1 MRACVMRREQ
11 ALLLS
16 GVDVENIV
24 DSLKPADDAHRVLQL
39 FVRQAIHAMKD
50 SVYSANEA

>member
-1 MRACVMRREQ
+1 MRACVMRR
-11 ALLLS
+11 ADTLRLN
-16 GVDVENIV
+16 GVDVESIV
-24 DSLKPADDAHRVLQL
+24 HPLKPADDAHRVLQL

>member
-1 MRACVMRREQ
+1 VHP
-11 ALLLS
+11 
-16 GVDVENIV
+16 
-24 DSLKPADDAHRVLQL
+24 LKPADDAHRVLQL